1 MIAFEVYI
9 NGKKQCRAGI
19 AGPCVLTAAL
29 TWVLRTPAE
38 RRLRRKELNLGI
50 GGLVSRS
57 DQFLEWLQRALR
69 PGDEVTVRIVEA
81 AMVDKP
87 KKRRRVR
94 ATPAQI
100 RRRKQLHLRR
110 LAKELGWK
118 IQTE

>member
-1 MIAFEVYI
+1 MIAFEIYI
-9 NGKKQCRAGI
+9 NGKKKCTAGI

-29 TWVLRTPAE
+29 SWVLRNHAE
-38 RRLRRKELNLGI
+38 RRLKRKELHFGV

-57 DQFLEWLQRALR
+57 DQFLDWFQGNLQ

-81 AMVDKP
+81 ARVDKP
-87 KKRRRVR
+87 KKGRRFR

-110 LAKELGWK
+110 LARELGWK
-118 IQTE
+118 IQTK